1 MVVGVGIFLGISLLL
16 VASKMTAGALHE
28 DASKALYIISGAFY
42 EVHSRNM
49 TIQNDFHKYKLFYEY
64 GSFGSCEKSALKLSR
79 YLQVLINIFVLSHW
93 QVNANLLKTQ
103 MEAFAVAMKRQLPSI
118 HPIFQLLHPHLC
130 TVTTSNTVTGEMFK
144 YQGRNVE
151 LLQKIYKAFKFGMLS
166 VPEMLKER
174 EVDDVVKL
182 PNFHYR

>member
-1 MVVGVGIFLGISLLL
+1 
-16 VASKMTAGALHE
+16 
-28 DASKALYIISGAFY
+28 
-42 EVHSRNM
+42 M

-64 GSFGSCEKSALKLSR
+64 GSFGSCEKSALKLSP

-130 TVTTSNTVTGEMFK
+130 AVTTSNTVTREMFK
-144 YQGRNVE
+144 YQGRNFE
-151 LLQKIYKAFKFGMLS
+151 LLQKTYKAFKFGMLS